1 MSFEIFTDSAS
12 NLPAEFE
19 RENNIHEL
27 AYVFT
32 FNGQEHRCLSTD
44 VFDGHEFY
52 ESMRRGTIVTTSQIN
67 PQNYVDAWR
76 VYLEQGQ
83 DILQI
88 SMSSGISGSYNS
100 ACIAREDICDSFPDR
115 KIVVIDTLSA
125 SMAEGLIVYRA
136 KEMRDMGCSLE
147 EIEKELL
154 IMRKHITQVFTVDEL
169 KYLRR
174 TGRISNAAAIVGTV
188 LQVKPLLKGNELGQI
203 VTFDKV
209 RGRRKSIEG
218 LAAKYDELIINH
230 ESARI
235 GIAHADCEE
244 DADYL
249 ISLLNRNKPPKEII
263 KVMYDPCTG
272 SHVGPGTLALFFVGV
287 EDARSR

>member
-52 ESMRRGTIVTTSQIN
+52 ESMRHGTIVTTSQIN

-100 ACIAREDICDSFPDR
+100 ACIAREEICDSFPDR